1 VTRAQ
6 KAPMENP
13 ANLDFPDL
21 PAPLDPLDL
30 AETLLLSMMELK
42 DLTPALDP
50 LV

>member
-1 VTRAQ
+1 MTRAPE
-6 KAPMENP
+6 ALMENP
-13 ANLDFPDL
+13 ANLDFKAL

-50 LV
+50 WV